1 MFKVVYINQNQD
13 QLLQDY
19 WTMDNSANFLYSKDF
34 LSIKYNSPVHMLD
47 VLVKD
52 LGYAVLK
59 EPSFLCYQC
68 NQSHPYFSRNDL
80 DNLVTENTICANC
93 LSSDI
98 NQIIHDEYLY
108 LASTIETYY
117 KILGNNQKKF
127 RYPNT
132 AQLINSLSLLEMIF
146 LYNIINEVKPKNTG
160 ELGIKAFSKF
170 LYSEPHN
177 NIVIQSLIKKEV
189 LSHTTDE
196 TINQRLL
203 DFYFLCDQYK
213 HRTSDSNTIRICQKL
228 TDPIISTPNYALW
241 KYDLIWKPSDCSFEE
256 FADLLLIKIEKY
268 QVKFT
273 DLEQITLYLKQKR
286 HSEVLFLAQTVE
298 YNHKIK
304 IKKSNAFESKSKELC
319 EHHNIQMIYGYFMA
333 AMNLSLIALDHYPD
347 IKRKK
352 IKNALYSNCLI
363 GNKVTNF
370 YERNMP
376 SNYNYSKNIAF
387 IEDKYNLGNMWL
399 ETPINDFIGL
409 LINKINI

>member
-1 MFKVVYINQNQD
+1 MLEIIYIGADKN

-19 WTMDNSANFLYSKDF
+19 WAMNTQSKFLYSKND
-34 LSIKYNSPVHMLD
+34 LSIKFNTPLHTLD
-47 VLVKD
+47 KLVKN
-52 LGYAVLK
+52 LGYAVITDT
-59 EPSFLCYQC
+59 SILCPQC
-68 NQSHPYFSRNDL
+68 NQPYPYFSRSDL
-80 DNLVTENTICANC
+80 DSLVTENTICANC

-98 NQIIHDEYLY
+98 DQIIHDEYLY

-146 LYNIINEVKPKNTG
+146 LYNIINEVNPKNTG
-160 ELGIKAFSKF
+160 ELGLKAFSKF
-170 LYSEPHN
+170 LYSESHN
-177 NIVIQSLIKKEV
+177 NIVIQGLIQKEV
-189 LSHTTDE
+189 LSHTTDK

-213 HRTSDSNTIRICQKL
+213 HRTSNSNTIHICQKL
-228 TDPIISTPNYALW
+228 TAPIISTPSYALW
-241 KYDLIWKPSDCSFEE
+241 KYDLIWRPSDYTFEK
-256 FADLLLIKIEKY
+256 FTDLLLIKIENY

-298 YNHKIK
+298 YNHKVK
-304 IKKSNAFESKSKELC
+304 IKKSNAFEAKSKELC

-333 AMNLSLIALDHYPD
+333 AMNLSLIVLDHYPD

-352 IKNALYSNCLI
+352 IKSSLYSNCLI

-387 IEDKYNLGNMWL
+387 IENRYNLGNIWL
-399 ETPINDFIGL
+399 ETPVNDFIDL

>member
-1 MFKVVYINQNQD
+1 MFEIINTETDKN

-19 WTMDNSANFLYSKDF
+19 WAMSAQAKFVYSKAD
-34 LSIKYNSPVHMLD
+34 LSIKFNTPVHMLD
-47 VLVKD
+47 QSAKK
-52 LGYAVLK
+52 LGYAVITDASAFC
-59 EPSFLCYQC
+59 PQC
-68 NQSHPYFSRNDL
+68 NQPHPYFSRSDL

-98 NQIIHDEYLY
+98 DQIIHDEYLY
-108 LASTIETYY
+108 LASIIETYY

-132 AQLINSLSLLEMIF
+132 AQLIDSLSLLEMIF
-146 LYNIINEVKPKNTG
+146 LYNIINEVNPKNTG
-160 ELGIKAFSKF
+160 GLGLKAFSKF

-177 NIVIQSLIKKEV
+177 NIVIQSLMQKEV
-189 LSHTTDE
+189 LSYTTDE

-203 DFYFLCDQYK
+203 DFYFLCDQHK
-213 HRTSDSNTIRICQKL
+213 HHTSNSNTARICQKL

-241 KYDLIWKPSDCSFEE
+241 KYDLIWRPSDYTFEE
-256 FADLLLIKIEKY
+256 FADLLLIKIENY

-273 DLEQITLYLKQKR
+273 DLEQISLYLKQKR

-298 YNHKIK
+298 YIHKVK
-304 IKKSNAFESKSKELC
+304 IKKSNAFEAKSKELC

-352 IKNALYSNCLI
+352 IKNSLYSNCLI

-370 YERNMP
+370 YKKNMP
-376 SNYNYSKNIAF
+376 SHYNYSKNIAF
-387 IEDKYNLGNMWL
+387 LEDRYNLGNIWL
-399 ETPINDFIGL
+399 EIPVNDFIDL
-409 LINKINI
+409 LINTINI